1 MYDVSFSKN
10 IALYDLYDLQG
21 DLCNSD
27 ECFFGNISKI
37 SKGTIKYHSAK
48 EAEFNSILF
57 GTWDEKIGSVVF
69 SQQSK
74 T

>member
-1 MYDVSFSKN
+1 MNSLDDLWLPN
-10 IALYDLYDLQG
+10 IQG
-21 DLCNSD
+21 DPCNSD

-48 EAEFNSILF
+48 EAEFNGVVLF
-57 GTWDEKIGSVVF
+57 GTWDEKIDSVVF

-74 T
+74 I